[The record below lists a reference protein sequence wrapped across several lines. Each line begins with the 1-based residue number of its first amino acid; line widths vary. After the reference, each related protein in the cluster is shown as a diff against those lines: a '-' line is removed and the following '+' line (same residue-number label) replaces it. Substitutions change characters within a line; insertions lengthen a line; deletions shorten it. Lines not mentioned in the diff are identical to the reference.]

1 MNEGFKAAY
10 EYDLPEELIAQ
21 EPAQR
26 RDQSRLL
33 LLPRS
38 LGVPSH
44 HQFSELPDLLSG
56 DELLVVNDTRV
67 VPARLWGRKPSGG
80 RVELLLLGPFH
91 GTRTEALLKASKATG
106 PGTILELGLD
116 QTVARVRVEGEL
128 GEGRHALELLDS
140 YPNWLALALA
150 HGAMPLPPYI
160 KRAKPEDEDR
170 TRYQTLFAARDGA
183 VAAPTAGLHFTPP
196 VLAALEARGVQ
207 KVALTLHVGLG
218 TFLPLRVEDLAQ
230 HQMHSEHYEVSEECA
245 RAVNEARRQGRPV
258 LAVGTTVVRALESAA
273 GEDGVL
279 RAGAAETRIFLRP
292 PCNFK
297 VVDAL
302 LTNFHLPESTLLM
315 LVSAFAGRE
324 RVLAAYGEAVSN
336 RYRFFSYGDC
346 MLIR

>member
-324 RVLAAYGEAVSN
+324 RVLAAYGEAVAN

>member
-1 MNEGFKAAY
+1 MLVLPRGEGAVSHHEFS
-10 EYDLPEELIAQ
+10 DLPG
-21 EPAQR
+21 
-26 RDQSRLL
+26 LL
-33 LLPRS
+33 R
-38 LGVPSH
+38 
-44 HQFSELPDLLSG
+44 G

-80 RVELLLLGPFH
+80 KVELLLLGPFH
-91 GTRTEALLKASKATG
+91 GTRTEALLKSSKANP
-106 PGTILELGLD
+106 PGTILDVGPEPG
-116 QTVARVRVEGEL
+116 VARVRVEEVL
-128 GEGRHALELLDS
+128 GEGRHGLLLLEG
-140 YPNWLALALA
+140 YPDWLSLARD

-160 KRAKPEDEDR
+160 KRPKPEDEDR

-183 VAAPTAGLHFTPP
+183 VAAPTAGLHFTPA
-196 VLAALEARGVQ
+196 VLEALAAKGIGRVP
-207 KVALTLHVGLG
+207 LTLHVGLG
-218 TFLPLRVEDLAQ
+218 TFLPLRVEDLSE

-245 RAVNEARRQGRPV
+245 RAVNEAKAQGRPV

-273 GEDGVL
+273 GEDGRL

-302 LTNFHLPESTLLM
+302 VTNFHLPGSTLLM

-324 RVLAAYGEAVSN
+324 RVLAAYAEAVAQ